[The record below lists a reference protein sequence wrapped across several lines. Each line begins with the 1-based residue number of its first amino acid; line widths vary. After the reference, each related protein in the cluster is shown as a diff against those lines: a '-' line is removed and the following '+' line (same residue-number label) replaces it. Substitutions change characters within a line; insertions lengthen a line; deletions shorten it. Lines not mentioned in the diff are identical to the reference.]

1 MYVSVRLHAE
11 KERSTML
18 LRQAAILDSI
28 QRIQEASPT
37 PNPEISWQSVIQKKD
52 QNYKTL
58 NTGLPRFGSVQE
70 RFGKTAVWEIRFESV
85 QGFGGSVR
93 FGSKQ
98 IANCFG
104 SVQFGSG

>member
-1 MYVSVRLHAE
+1 MTANHFERV
-11 KERSTML
+11 KERY
-18 LRQAAILDSI
+18 
-28 QRIQEASPT
+28 
-37 PNPEISWQSVIQKKD
+37 IS
-52 QNYKTL
+52 
-58 NTGLPRFGSVQE
+58 GLPRFGSVQE